1 MEAVDLLLVIA
12 LKVLLEEEAEILLME
27 EEVVEGED
35 LLHEKLQTVPE
46 VAVVVMVLMEEEE
59 EHLHLV
65 MMLFQLHSFHL
76 LSVLALDAGKF
87 RDLRSPGPSNRG
99 WCSPTPSSSTPPPPP
114 PPPPGRCKKNDFAF
128 FDMLLLKSPNQFGSV
143 RLFHN
148 QTVN

>member
-35 LLHEKLQTVPE
+35 LLHKKMQTLPE
-46 VAVVVMVLMEEEE
+46 VAVVVVALMEEEE

-65 MMLFQLHSFHL
+65 MMPYQLQSFHL
-76 LSVLALDAGKF
+76 HSVLALDARKF
-87 RDLRSPGPSNRG
+87 RDLRSPGRSNRG
-99 WCSPTPSSSTPPPPP
+99 WCSPTPSSSTPRPPPLP
-114 PPPPGRCKKNDFAF
+114 PRGRCKKESAF